1 MIAEPT
7 RVESASN
14 PRLKLARSLSSTRGV
29 RKAGRYLLEGPRF
42 VGDAAGR
49 GTIDYIILSDGATDP
64 ARAAAER
71 VMRAGLPCISLP
83 AGLFDEVSETA
94 TTQGLAAVC
103 RLPDHTGQDLLE
115 GRLILALDGVSDP
128 GNVGTAIR
136 SAAALEASGVAV
148 LKGSACPFIPASA
161 RASAGAVSS
170 LPVVERLEAE
180 VFLTSAINAG
190 WKVLAA
196 RSSGRPVAPSDGGER
211 TVLLVGSEAHG
222 IGDAAG
228 RLAHEEISIPIA
240 DRVESLNAAVSAS
253 ILLYVL
259 RAGRPAP

>member
-1 MIAEPT
+1 MTAEPT
-7 RVESASN
+7 RVQSTSN

-29 RKAGRYLLEGPRF
+29 RKAGRFLLEGPWF

-49 GTIDYIILSDGATDP
+49 GTIDYLILSDGATEP
-64 ARAAAER
+64 ARTTAEKA
-71 VMRAGLPCISLP
+71 MRAGLHCISLP
-83 AGLFDEVSETA
+83 ADLFDEVSETA

-103 RLPDHTGQDLLE
+103 RLPDHTGKDLLK
-115 GRLILALDGVSDP
+115 GNLILALDGVSDP

-136 SAAALEASGVAV
+136 SAAALGASGVAV

-196 RSSGRPVAPSDGGER
+196 KSSGEPVKPSDRSDR
-211 TVLLVGSEAHG
+211 TVLVVGSEAHG

-228 RLAHEEISIPIA
+228 RLAHEEVSIPIA

>member
-1 MIAEPT
+1 MTPGPT
-7 RVESASN
+7 RVESHSN

-29 RKAGRYLLEGPRF
+29 RKSGRYLLEGPRF

-64 ARAAAER
+64 ARTAAAR
-71 VMRAGLPCISLP
+71 AMQAGLACISLP

-103 RLPDHTGQDLLE
+103 RLPGHTGQDLLK
-115 GRLILALDGVSDP
+115 GSLILALDGVSDP

-136 SAAALEASGVAV
+136 SAAALGASGVAV

-170 LPVVERLEAE
+170 LPVVERLEADP
-180 VFLTSAINAG
+180 FLTSAINAG

-196 RSSGRPVAPSDGGER
+196 KAHGRPVAPSDGGDK

-228 RLAHEEISIPIA
+228 RLAHDAVSVPIT
-240 DRVESLNAAVSAS
+240 DNVESLNAAASAA

-259 RAGRPAP
+259 AGSGR